1 MLETS
6 GDLNSTKMTDL
17 SRISGYESN
26 VPQNDYVSPANNSE
40 YEHPCNQLSASSDE
54 NHVYTGLVYEDR

>member
-17 SRISGYESN
+17 SKISGYEYN
-26 VPQNDYVSPANNSE
+26 VPQNDYASQSNSSE
-40 YEHPCNQLSASSDE
+40 YEHPFNQLSTSSDE